1 MPPSEEYKKQRAR
14 NWAIAG
20 FLVFMVVLF
29 FLATMVKVKEGAG
42 VAG

>member
-1 MPPSEEYKKQRAR
+1 MPLSEEHKKRRGR

-20 FLVFMVVLF
+20 FLFFMVVLF